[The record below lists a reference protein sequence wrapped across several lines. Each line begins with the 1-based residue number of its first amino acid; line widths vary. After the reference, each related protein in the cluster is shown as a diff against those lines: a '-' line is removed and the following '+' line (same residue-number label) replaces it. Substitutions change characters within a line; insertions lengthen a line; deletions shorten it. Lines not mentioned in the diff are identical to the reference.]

1 MSEFVIST
9 RYANALMEISEEKNS
24 FERTLEDMEL
34 VNQTLLNSKDLKN
47 VLQNP
52 IISSDKKSTILEEV
66 FASHISE
73 GVKNF
78 LKLIVNKGRENILL
92 EISNRFLELC
102 DEKLNRTKVQISS
115 AIELSDEQK
124 ENIAKKLEEITNKKI
139 ISEYNI
145 DNSIIGGFKARF
157 GDTIIDASVKHQLE
171 LLKKKLFEQNYLSN

>member
-24 FERTLEDMEL
+24 FERTMEDMEF
-34 VNQTLLNSKDLKN
+34 VNNTLLNSKELKN

-52 IISSDKKSTILEEV
+52 IISSKKKSTILEEI
-66 FASHISE
+66 FSSHISE

-78 LKLIVNKGRENILL
+78 LELIVNKGRENILL

-139 ISEYNI
+139 ISEYKI

-157 GDTIIDASVKHQLE
+157 GDTVIDASVKHQLE